1 MMNGADSAEASGPAS
16 GKVLPWRR
24 RKVFRAIQEY
34 VEANR
39 CSPSNREIA
48 QAVGLKSPSSVNHH
62 LKQLKAAGL
71 VTYDPRF
78 PRTVR
83 VLPDERAAGPADETG
98 TTPGDTPPA
107 AGPAPEDTDSHKVVW
122 VPIVGQIAGGNPI
135 PPLGPDHERFPLP
148 REVVGAE
155 EGLFI
160 LKVVGDSMT
169 GAGIFSGDWVVVREL
184 FGKPK
189 NGDIVAAL
197 LDGIEVE
204 GTVKMYK
211 RVKRRVW
218 LMPHNPA
225 YTPIQGDDAIIRGK
239 VVAVLRQV

>member
-1 MMNGADSAEASGPAS
+1 MMKGADSAEAGGPGR

-24 RKVFRAIQEY
+24 RKVFQVIQEY
-34 VEANR
+34 VEANG

-48 QAVGLKSPSSVNHH
+48 EAADLKSASSVNHH
-62 LKQLKAAGL
+62 LKQLKAAGF
-71 VTYDPRF
+71 VTYDEGS

-83 VLPDERAAGPADETG
+83 VLSHGKRAGGPAEEDGE
-98 TTPGDTPPA
+98 TPGDTHMR
-107 AGPAPEDTDSHKVVW
+107 SQKVVW
-122 VPIVGQIAGGNPI
+122 VPIVGQVAGGSPI
-135 PPLGPDHERFPLP
+135 PPLESIKERFPLP

-184 FGKPK
+184 FDRPSD
-189 NGDIVAAL
+189 GDIVAAL
-197 LDGIEVE
+197 IEGFEYE
-204 GTVKMYK
+204 GTVKTYE
-211 RVKRRVW
+211 RVDQRIW

-225 YTPIQGDDAIIRGK
+225 HTPIPGDEAQIRGK